1 MRKARRKFKEDMNRE
16 VFNTSQ
22 LLSCKLQNTIEI
34 KVKIC
39 ENIRELCQ
47 KQSKEVGGCLDLKG
61 H

>member
-1 MRKARRKFKEDMNRE
+1 MNRE